1 MLINDGV
8 WQMPETT
15 KEFDVKKWIGLQED
29 TERVDALNVFLLLSR
44 DQREMVWKYLAEHKY
59 ASMIEKLTNT
69 FLFDV
74 NFNQLIKL
82 PKTTREEEEALD
94 VFSLLSPKQR
104 EAVREHLLGIA
115 TGAKDDD
122 YIARLIDGL
131 MIDSDQDF
139 SDLTTVEKQQVR
151 QCLLTKIAT
160 GDNEEKYENL
170 WNNLNGKEV
179 EYPALTDFVNKLA
192 EMDAGQ
198 LRRYFADSSIKDEI
212 LKQDV
217 TAILPLKL
225 LVELGKIQD
234 KLDNQWEIS
243 KIFYAVVDFFIGISQ
258 IGSKY
263 PPRYRDLAPILPD
276 NRGSLLNEVATIQQK
291 LNPTQNQEKENASHV
306 TTPSGKFVEKLKAEM
321 EGGYRYKG
329 SGQR

>member
-1 MLINDGV
+1 
-8 WQMPETT
+8 
-15 KEFDVKKWIGLQED
+15 
-29 TERVDALNVFLLLSR
+29 
-44 DQREMVWKYLAEHKY
+44 
-59 ASMIEKLTNT
+59 MIEKLTNT

-291 LNPTQNQEKENASHV
+291 LNPTQNQEKEKASHV